1 MLERVNV
8 PPVRSA
14 VPSCPPEPSVCS
26 RFSSAAISNTLRACT
41 PFTLGTSRPC
51 GVSMAS
57 PMLWDAC
64 KQEQKIGM
72 EFIQRYCIF
81 VEGDSGLMELS
92 ELTLYVMF

>member
-1 MLERVNV
+1 
-8 PPVRSA
+8 
-14 VPSCPPEPSVCS
+14 
-26 RFSSAAISNTLRACT
+26 
-41 PFTLGTSRPC
+41 
-51 GVSMAS
+51 
-57 PMLWDAC
+57 MLWDAC